1 MGSEGKSNR
10 DEPTREVRGKFG
22 VPTDWEISMR
32 NQMNSSLM
40 WICAWTFS
48 ATGCGDK
55 DSEETGMSDVGGES
69 GSDGDGST
77 EGDEGSGDGSDDGG
91 DGGDGVDGGG
101 NGSDDPYA
109 SQACELLNGELS
121 GLIAAGSESEA
132 SQALIVPSET
142 EAWRVESSTD
152 SGYVML
158 EVEDWMVTVRLFASD
173 GVSLE
178 IMDVGQ
184 TASQSAL
191 DGCEGYTDQAFE
203 IHEWGSYVIYFEG
216 STEFALAAI
225 QESPKD

>member
-178 IMDVGQ
+178 IMDVDQ
-184 TASQSAL
+184 TATKAL
-191 DGCEGYTDQAFE
+191 WMAAKATQTRRSR
-203 IHEWGSYVIYFEG
+203 HEWAP
-216 STEFALAAI
+216 T
-225 QESPKD
+225 